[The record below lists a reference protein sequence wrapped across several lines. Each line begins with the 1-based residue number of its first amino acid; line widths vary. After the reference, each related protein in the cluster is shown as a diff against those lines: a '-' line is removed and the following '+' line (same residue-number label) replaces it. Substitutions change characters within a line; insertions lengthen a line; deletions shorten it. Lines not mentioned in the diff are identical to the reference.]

1 MLGNVLYH
9 AVSSYQLLEVM
20 LHRMTCHPK
29 DRAVLILPDFIQDK
43 YPWFRKLEKGFFDRV
58 HLFPYLEIPH
68 DREERIVRR
77 VIRCCEKRI
86 PERIGGFSHIYAA
99 GAHFYFTLYLI
110 EKRIPF
116 SFLEDAAGML
126 SRPEKLRRELE
137 KKYPLHSAIAQ
148 KYGLF
153 DGSHPLIKEIVCL
166 KRAQSVREDRKHYVD
181 FSVEDQLERIGSAKR
196 RKILRFFRCRK
207 IWTGAEGILLTQNFA
222 GLHVMNEKQQE
233 HLYRELAKG
242 PLGGVRLLIKRHP
255 DDRLDYTGIFPKG
268 RVIKRP
274 FPAELLPYV
283 FFRKPKMVYTV
294 DSTACENLRHH
305 FQIEKLYPES
315 EEGERP

>member
-58 HLFPYLEIPH
+58 YLFPYLEIPH

-110 EKRIPF
+110 EKRIP
-116 SFLEDAAGML
+116 
-126 SRPEKLRRELE
+126 
-137 KKYPLHSAIAQ
+137 
-148 KYGLF
+148 
-153 DGSHPLIKEIVCL
+153 
-166 KRAQSVREDRKHYVD
+166 
-181 FSVEDQLERIGSAKR
+181 
-196 RKILRFFRCRK
+196 
-207 IWTGAEGILLTQNFA
+207 
-222 GLHVMNEKQQE
+222 
-233 HLYRELAKG
+233 
-242 PLGGVRLLIKRHP
+242 
-255 DDRLDYTGIFPKG
+255 
-268 RVIKRP
+268 
-274 FPAELLPYV
+274 
-283 FFRKPKMVYTV
+283 
-294 DSTACENLRHH
+294 
-305 FQIEKLYPES
+305 
-315 EEGERP
+315 

>member
-1 MLGNVLYH
+1 M
-9 AVSSYQLLEVM
+9 
-20 LHRMTCHPK
+20 
-29 DRAVLILPDFIQDK
+29 
-43 YPWFRKLEKGFFDRV
+43 
-58 HLFPYLEIPH
+58 
-68 DREERIVRR
+68 
-77 VIRCCEKRI
+77 
-86 PERIGGFSHIYAA
+86 
-99 GAHFYFTLYLI
+99 
-110 EKRIPF
+110 
-116 SFLEDAAGML
+116 EDAAGML
-126 SRPEKLRRELE
+126 SRPEKLRRELG

-242 PLGGVRLLIKRHP
+242 NR
-255 DDRLDYTGIFPKG
+255 YT
-268 RVIKRP
+268 
-274 FPAELLPYV
+274 
-283 FFRKPKMVYTV
+283 
-294 DSTACENLRHH
+294 
-305 FQIEKLYPES
+305 
-315 EEGERP
+315 